1 MPGRSSLTKDE
12 QTQDEVFMQRALHLA
27 TETIGLASP
36 NPQVGCVLTQ
46 TPPEGG
52 TPKVIGE
59 GAHLYDNRDHAE
71 IVALKQAA
79 ARGFSTKG
87 ATAYVTL
94 EPCSHHGRTAPCADA
109 LIAAGIAR
117 CVVATQ
123 DPNPLVSGGK
133 PSGQGIQKLR
143 AANIEVTLGVLEQP
157 ARDLNDAFAHFIVHH
172 TPFVT
177 LKAAL
182 SVDGKLAPP
191 AAGRHPNQ
199 PFWLTGPAARYQVQ
213 LLRHAS
219 DAVLTGIGTVI
230 ADDPQL
236 TDRSGM
242 QNPSRSEV
250 QPLTRSRIED
260 PIRSGVSE
268 STALPRRRPLL
279 RVILDTHLR
288 IPLTSQ
294 LVRSAANARS
304 TGDSQSARRSEPD
317 LLILCGS
324 VAPPAKA
331 AALRDL
337 GVEVEQLPDH
347 AGRLSLRAALSTLAK
362 RDVLSLLL
370 ECGSHLNGAF
380 LQQNLVD
387 KAVLLYA
394 ETELGDEAVPF
405 AQGIA
410 SPYLFEQ
417 SLHRITRTTY
427 GPDACVTGYLH
438 DPWPQPPSTPYP
450 LHPVP

>member
-1 MPGRSSLTKDE
+1 MLGNASP
-12 QTQDEVFMQRALHLA
+12 TQDEVFMQRALKLA

-36 NPQVGCVLTQ
+36 NPQVGCVLVRAAPQ
-46 TPPEGG
+46 GDSL
-52 TPKVIGE
+52 KIIGE

-79 ARGFSTKG
+79 TRGFSTKG

-94 EPCSHHGRTAPCADA
+94 EPCSHHGRTGPCADA
-109 LIAAGIAR
+109 LIAAGITR
-117 CVVATQ
+117 CVIATQ
-123 DPNPLVSGGK
+123 DPNPQV
-133 PSGQGIQKLR
+133 SGQGIAKLR
-143 AANIEVTLGVLEQP
+143 AANIEVTLGVLQQA
-157 ARDLNDAFAHFIVHH
+157 ARDLNDAFAHFIQHR

-191 AAGRHPNQ
+191 PASRYPNQ

-219 DAVLTGIGTVI
+219 DAILTGIGTVL

-242 QNPSRSEV
+242 Q
-250 QPLTRSRIED
+250 D
-260 PIRSGVSE
+260 PARSGFFGSN
-268 STALPRRRPLL
+268 AQPRRRPLL

-294 LVRSAANARS
+294 LVRSAASDRGPHNARGS
-304 TGDSQSARRSEPD
+304 HSAPSSDSD

-324 VAPPAKA
+324 LASPSKA
-331 AALRDL
+331 AALGAL
-337 GVEVEQLPDH
+337 GVEVDQVPDH
-347 AGRLSLRAALSTLAK
+347 AGRLSLPAVLAALAE
-362 RDVLSLLL
+362 RDILSLLL
-370 ECGSHLNGAF
+370 ECGSHLNGSF
-380 LQQNLVD
+380 LRQNLVD

-394 ETELGDEAVPF
+394 ETELGDQALPF
-405 AQGIA
+405 AQGFA
-410 SPYLFEQ
+410 SPYLFERF
-417 SLHRITRTTY
+417 LHRITRTNY

-438 DPWPQPPSTPYP
+438 DPWPPSKHPATPQQIG
-450 LHPVP
+450 